1 MRPCSWVCGVLLAIA
16 AIVAQPA
23 TVQAAGAVHVEFSIA
38 GDTLA
43 CPDATYTVQSG
54 SIREVV
60 REGESRSG
68 NTMFTVTDVP
78 HHVVL
83 TDAAGAT
90 YSLTGANWIG
100 GATNDQTGAE
110 IITATHMLNIIEH
123 RGGGVADSLRLVEIF
138 RDGVLVSHEFGT
150 CEG

>member
-1 MRPCSWVCGVLLAIA
+1 MRSCSWGCGVLLAIA

-23 TVQAAGAVHVEFSIA
+23 TVHAAGAVHVEFSIA
-38 GDTLA
+38 GETLA

-78 HHVVL
+78 HDVLL
-83 TDAAGAT
+83 TDDTGAAYT
-90 YSLTGANWIG
+90 LRGANWIG

-110 IITATHMLNIIEH
+110 VITATHMLNIVG
-123 RGGGVADSLRLVEIF
+123 RGGVADSLRLVEIF

>member
-1 MRPCSWVCGVLLAIA
+1 MRPYSWVCGLLLATVALI
-16 AIVAQPA
+16 AQPA
-23 TVQAAGAVHVEFSIA
+23 AVQAAGATHVEFSIA
-38 GDTLA
+38 GETLV

-68 NTMFTVTDVP
+68 NTMFSVTDVP

-90 YSLTGANWIG
+90 YSLRGAIWFG

-110 IITATHMLNIIEH
+110 VITATHMLTIVG
-123 RGGGVADSLRLVEIF
+123 RGGVADSIRLVEIF

>member
-1 MRPCSWVCGVLLAIA
+1 MRICSWACGVLLATA

-23 TVQAAGAVHVEFSIA
+23 TAQAAGATHVEFSIA
-38 GDTLA
+38 GETLN

-54 SIREVV
+54 SIKEVV

-78 HHVVL
+78 NHVVL

-90 YSLTGANWIG
+90 YSLRGAIWFG

-110 IITATHMLNIIEH
+110 IITATHVLAIV
-123 RGGGVADSLRLVEIF
+123 GPGGVADTIRLVEIF
-138 RDGVLVSHEFGT
+138 RDGVLVSHGFGT